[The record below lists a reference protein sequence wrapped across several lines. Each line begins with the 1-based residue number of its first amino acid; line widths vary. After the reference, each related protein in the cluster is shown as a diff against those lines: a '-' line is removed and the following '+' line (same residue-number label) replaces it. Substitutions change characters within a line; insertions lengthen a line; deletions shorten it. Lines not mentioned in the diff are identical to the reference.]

1 MMDKI
6 LIEKYFTGKITA
18 EESLEFKKRYI
29 SDPEFKQEVDFYKN
43 VKRLLGLSMMKI
55 LRLPCSALN
64 LNSLEEGR

>member
-29 SDPEFKQEVDFYKN
+29 SDPEFKQEVDFIK
-43 VKRLLGLSMMKI
+43 M
-55 LRLPCSALN
+55 
-64 LNSLEEGR
+64 